1 MRLSAKHANQQVVS
15 RADFSGGL
23 NTSMAIE
30 MIADNELADCINMD
44 VDQNTKLL
52 KTVSGTTT
60 LYKPEYTISYA
71 VYDKINKCFLLIDK
85 DCNVY
90 LSNLSV
96 STKLGVLNG
105 TLAPKYTEWEN
116 GVLITSGSLL
126 QYYDGTSFK
135 EINPDIQ
142 HDIADWKLFTAVP
155 WTASAAYAIGDVV
168 TSASSYYR
176 CTTGH
181 TSAAAFDTSKWVS
194 LTDKGEWGQ
203 NTAYSQN
210 DYVLYSGKNYY
221 CTTAHKS
228 AAKLSV
234 CDGVY
239 IRSGRVLVNYAD
251 MIKYSGVGDE
261 ENWTENNNDAST
273 SKFLEAGYKD
283 GGNIIGMSSL
293 SDSIIVIKSNN
304 RIYKVNGEFPNW
316 SVAEI
321 SRNVDC
327 KGRLSYCSVMNNTII
342 LGNDRLQ
349 IVSTTDEYGD
359 MKVANAGQ
367 KINTEISNLP
377 DNTRVVFVSPLN
389 QVWLLGDDGLVIV
402 YDLTFSSFYKRQFN
416 SPVLDVISVNEDV
429 YIIKSDRVSKLS
441 PYHFADDD
449 KELSWGFRTR
459 RMMGENDILVKR
471 VQLAI
476 TPRFEQ
482 FCDGRFWVGPYI
494 IDLPMPFYL
503 MKVWHNKATIYH
515 NRIKLKGLSL
525 LGGISSV
532 GDYVYQN
539 PEPLYHNRT
548 KLWSVRDL
556 MTDNRCVVRGKRIEL
571 RGHGSNGAFILNS
584 INMDMVEV

>member
-1 MRLSAKHANQQVVS
+1 MRLSAKHANQQIVS

-30 MIADNELADCINMD
+30 MIADNELADCMNMD

-52 KTVSGTTT
+52 KTASGTTT
-60 LYKPEYTISYA
+60 LYKPDYTIAYA
-71 VYDKINKCFLLIDK
+71 VYDKINRCFLLIDT
-85 DCNVY
+85 DRNVY
-90 LSNLSV
+90 RSDLSN
-96 STKLGVLNG
+96 STKVGQLNG
-105 TLAPKYTEWEN
+105 TLAPKYTDWEN

-135 EINPDIQ
+135 EIDPDIQ
-142 HDIADWKLFTAVP
+142 HDIANWQLFTVAA
-155 WTASAAYAIGDVV
+155 WAASTAYALGEVV
-168 TSASSYYR
+168 TYSSNSYR
-176 CTTGH
+176 CITAH
-181 TSAAAFDTSKWVS
+181 TAAVAFDSGKWAA
-194 LTDKGEWGQ
+194 LTDKGTWQQ
-203 NTAYSQN
+203 NTSYAQN
-210 DYVLYSGKNYY
+210 DYVSYAAKNYY

-228 AAKLSV
+228 ATKLSV

-239 IRSGRVLVNYAD
+239 IRSGRVLINYDD
-251 MIKYSGVGDE
+251 MIRYSGIGDE
-261 ENWTENNNDAST
+261 ENWTEDNNDAST

-293 SDSIIVIKSNN
+293 SDSIIVIKSNH

-316 SVAEI
+316 TVAEI

-327 KGRLSYCSVMNNTII
+327 KSRLSYCSVMNNTII
-342 LGNDRLQ
+342 LGSDRLQ
-349 IVSTTDEYGD
+349 IISTTDEYGD

-367 KINTEISNLP
+367 KISTDISGLS

-389 QVWLLGDDGLVIV
+389 QVWLIGDDGLVII

-416 SPVLDVISVNEDV
+416 SPVLDVISVNEAV
-429 YIIKSDRVSKLS
+429 YVIKADRVSKLS

-449 KELSWGFRTR
+449 KELSWGFRAR
-459 RMMGENDILVKR
+459 RIMGENDILVKR
-471 VQLAI
+471 IQLSI

-482 FCDGRFWVGPYI
+482 FCDGRFWVGSYI
-494 IDLPMPFYL
+494 VDLPMPFYL
-503 MKVWHNKATIYH
+503 MKVWHNKATVYH

-525 LGGISSV
+525 LGGISSA

-539 PEPLYHNRT
+539 PELLYHNRT

-571 RGHGSNGAFILNS
+571 RGHGSNGAFLLNS
-584 INMDMVEV
+584 INMDVVEV